1 MARVMLRRVVCAL
14 VAVNCLI
21 CCTCLASS
29 ACHCTLCCRS
39 SLRSHHSTAPTTARS
54 HHSTH
59 YSSAVADTVPAA
71 GTSAVTYTDIK
82 ETGLSLGRRSV
93 TSHRTTPTVAR
104 LPGLCVKISAQLR
117 PTARPISH
125 THRVHAGLL
134 ALLGPDGGQR
144 RRQLKPAKLID
155 THKHTHTHTRPFNGT
170 LSGTTQVSR

>member
-1 MARVMLRRVVCAL
+1 MRWWLSTVSSAAL
-14 VAVNCLI
+14 VSHPQPA
-21 CCTCLASS
+21 TAHS
-29 ACHCTLCCRS
+29 AAAAACVHSTSQHPLQ
-39 SLRSHHSTAPTTARS
+39 HVHSTAPTTARS

-59 YSSAVADTVPAA
+59 YSSAVADTAPAA

-93 TSHRTTPTVAR
+93 TSQRTTPTVAR